1 MADALLVGN
10 NLAVLVAAAELGEAG
25 RDVVLVTD
33 GRPPGGHFRGL
44 RVAGTDFDIGMVTL
58 EQLGGGR
65 PAGAEPGPADY
76 RPDRRYDWTRFAGHV
91 DRWQG
96 AHAELRRTP
105 TPEVLVEGRRWPDH
119 LMSDRLDV
127 LAALGEPP
135 PSVLSRA
142 DPVHASHKTTGPAFD
157 ALTYTAAA
165 AANHGETLQRRLVT
179 PFAAKVLGPLLDDL
193 LALYHRAAWLPLY
206 WPETVTAAC
215 AGEPT
220 AVAEH
225 PFWTTASGFVGEVV
239 RDLERR
245 VAALPTVRVDPGTV
259 ESLAAVPGGWEVR
272 TATGGS
278 RVHPQPV
285 LGLAPDRAAELL
297 GLPAPPRSPG
307 ASVTVLC
314 CTVRAAAVRDPAAC
328 LLVADPDLRAHRVT
342 DQDLMAGRDVEERR
356 VTVEAGHAVEEPAA
370 SGADVAGLLVA
381 ELCRLLGIEP
391 SAAGPDGGHPDVR
404 VLRTLRAPGAL
415 AVPTAASV
423 AAARAARDALQ
434 DACPSALLTG
444 ALLGPGLNSLGD
456 QVVQAL
462 GVAERLG

>member
-1 MADALLVGN
+1 VPDALLVGN
-10 NLAVLVAAAELGEAG
+10 NLAALIAAAELGEAG

-33 GRPPGGHFRGL
+33 GRPAGGHFRGL
-44 RVAGTDFDIGMVTL
+44 RVDGTDVDIGMVTL

-65 PAGAEPGPADY
+65 PADARPSDY
-76 RPDRRYDWTRFAGHV
+76 RPDRRYDWTRFAPLV
-91 DRWQG
+91 DRWQE

-105 TPEVLVEGRRWPDH
+105 TPQVLVEGRRWPDH

-135 PSVLSRA
+135 PSVLARD
-142 DPVHASHKTTGPAFD
+142 DPQHAAHKTTGEAFER
-157 ALTYTAAA
+157 LTYAEAAA
-165 AANHGETLQRRLVT
+165 VNHGSALQERLVT
-179 PFAAKVLGPLLDDL
+179 PFARKVLGPALDDL

-215 AGEPT
+215 DGEPT

-225 PFWTTASGFVGEVV
+225 PFWTTSSGFVGDLV

-245 VAALPTVRVDPGTV
+245 VAALPHVTVDPGEV
-259 ESLAAVPGGWEVR
+259 GALVAVPGGWEVR
-272 TATGGS
+272 TSGGTW
-278 RVHPQPV
+278 VHPEPV
-285 LGLAPDRAAELL
+285 LGLAHDRATALL
-297 GLPAPPRSPG
+297 GLPAPSRPPG

-314 CTVRAAAVRDPAAC
+314 CAVRGSAVRDPAAC
-328 LLVADPDLRAHRVT
+328 LLVADADHTAYRVT
-342 DQDLMAGRDVEERR
+342 DQDLMAGRDPEWHR
-356 VTVEAGHAVEEPAA
+356 VTVEAGHDADALAA
-370 SGADVAGLLVA
+370 SGGDVPRRLVT

-391 SAAGPDGGHPDVR
+391 PEAGPDGAHPDVR

-415 AVPTAASV
+415 AVPTAGAV
-423 AAARAARDALQ
+423 AAAREARAALQ
-434 DACPSALLTG
+434 EACPAATLTG